1 MSAIKVKTQTRF
13 MVLFTSWSLLTGGT
27 SRHLTWHLPQVFAC
41 YLPLMN
47 YIPLSFTD
55 ITLWQNMPFLCR
67 KQTGGG
73 KIWLSYGGPQYLPSA
88 ALVPTPLPPSGKIVL
103 PEWP

>member
-1 MSAIKVKTQTRF
+1 MPCLVSPPGI
-13 MVLFTSWSLLTGGT
+13 
-27 SRHLTWHLPQVFAC
+27 SR

-55 ITLWQNMPFLCR
+55 ITLWQNMPFCAESGPEEER
-67 KQTGGG
+67 YG
-73 KIWLSYGGPQYLPSA
+73 SPVGGPLYLPSA
-88 ALVPTPLPPSGKIVL
+88 ALVPTPLPLSGGTVL